1 MRDEKRPVTPERPS
15 SPHARRV
22 LCIQNMAGEGFGR
35 FERHLRAAGHHVGV
49 VRACDGEALPPIDSC
64 DLVIVAGTPLAAY
77 RWEEH
82 AFLRDEAA
90 FLRQAVAASTPCL
103 GVCFG
108 AQFLALLLGGRAYR
122 ADRKEIGG
130 YDVFLT
136 EAGRR
141 DPLLAGFPPRF
152 PVFHWH
158 GDTFDP
164 PPGAALLAR
173 GDGVRH
179 QAFRLG
185 AVIGV
190 QFHLEVTVE
199 DAAAWTEVYGAEL
212 ADVGKTAEQVVAECR
227 AIDAEMDR
235 LADRFL
241 GNVVAVLAR

>member
-1 MRDEKRPVTPERPS
+1 MTGETTS
-15 SPHARRV
+15 SRARRV
-22 LCIQNMAGEGFGR
+22 LCVQNTAGEGFGR
-35 FERHLRAAGHHVGV
+35 FERQLRAAGHLVRI
-49 VRACDGEALPPIDSC
+49 VRAFDGAMFPPIDQC
-64 DLVIVAGTPLAAY
+64 DLVIVGGTPLAAY
-77 RWEEH
+77 RWEGH
-82 AFLRDEAA
+82 AFLRDEAT

-108 AQFLALLLGGRAYR
+108 AQFFAHLFGGRAYR
-122 ADRKEIGG
+122 ADRKEIGA

-136 EAGRR
+136 EEGRG
-141 DPLLAGFPPRF
+141 DPVLAGFPPRF

-173 GDGVRH
+173 GEGVRH

-185 AVIGV
+185 SVVGV

-199 DAAAWTEVYGAEL
+199 DAAAWTEAYGGEL

-227 AIDAEMDR
+227 AIDVEMDR
-235 LADRFL
+235 LAARFL